1 MGPRTAMYAQKRI
14 ISCPYWESYPSILVS
29 FIQAIEKILQS
40 LNYFKSPDLLGGGG
54 RQNSYLPHTPAQDKL
69 LEVMRMFYGSV
80 TPTTVPRTA
89 ED

>member
-54 RQNSYLPHTPAQDKL
+54 DRTHIYHTHLHRISYWRSCVCFMA
-69 LEVMRMFYGSV
+69 
-80 TPTTVPRTA
+80 A
-89 ED
+89 